1 MGTMENVILVL
12 TWFIFMVVII
22 GVVISSL
29 SINELCI
36 KDSSEWINKLYRNL
50 TIIAM
55 VAYTLTSIGDF
66 VQLLVFDSTL
76 IAVQLKYIRGVL
88 LVVKDVI
95 YFLGNTV
102 FYILILFRVS
112 QPLQLNK
119 YIYYTILLLIGI
131 AAIASICYCISV
143 FMFCLAPDIF
153 ASYLSDYVTPIHYTI
168 SVTDFVLN
176 VALLIIFTRKLT
188 TLVHSITVDS
198 DAAVNNVHLITN
210 VVIKHSILFGI
221 ATIMNQ
227 SFILSESILPQG
239 LIFSVIIYS
248 LRAVENI
255 TNVLVL
261 WLVLRINYDK
271 YICICRYCHV
281 CTGKCCMK
289 NKNVSLENPYVSLQ
303 DL

>member
-88 LVVKDVI
+88 LVAKDVI
-95 YFLGNTV
+95 YFFGNTV

-119 YIYYTILLLIGI
+119 YIYYTILLLICI
-131 AAIASICYCISV
+131 AAIASICYCITV
-143 FMFCLAPDIF
+143 FMFYLLPDIF
-153 ASYLSDYVTPIHYTI
+153 ASYLSINDVLPVEWTI

-176 VALLIIFTRKLT
+176 VVLLTIFGWKLRN
-188 TLVHSITVDS
+188 LVNNVTIDS
-198 DAAVNNVHLITN
+198 DTAVNNVYLITN
-210 VVIKHSILFGI
+210 VMIKHSILFGI

-227 SFILSESILPQG
+227 SFILSDVLVGANSDYNDITMSIG
-239 LIFSVIIYS
+239 YS

-261 WLVLRINYDK
+261 WLVLRINYGK
-271 YICICRYCHV
+271 YICVCKYCHL
-281 CTGKCCMK
+281 CA
-289 NKNVSLENPYVSLQ
+289 
-303 DL
+303 